1 MSDIPHSLNRC
12 SLSAISAPSPAL
24 VRKESRVSHGLDLHP
39 PLVTCYQV
47 IPYLVIFPD
56 SKSFIITLPFYSLA
70 HLQSFQFFLQYASP
84 NNPLPLGL
92 LICYSA
98 TLPLSIP
105 HFLSFLMFKLTV
117 ILTSPWHTSWHTGT
131 VHGSTG
137 SRCMPGSV
145 LRSTGRLSNAVAHD
159 PVDFAEDG
167 DDPEAERGMPAP
179 GLNQR

>member
-1 MSDIPHSLNRC
+1 MSVIPHSLNRC
-12 SLSAISAPSPAL
+12 PLSAISDPSPAL
-24 VRKESRVSHGLDLHP
+24 VRKESRVSDGLDLHP

-56 SKSFIITLPFYSLA
+56 SKSFIIALPFYSLA

-117 ILTSPWHTSWHTGT
+117 ILIIPWHTSST
-131 VHGSTG
+131 VAPVLLHCTDLPKKHSTG
-137 SRCMPGSV
+137 WIQLSGQ
-145 LRSTGRLSNAVAHD
+145 LNLTGVNDVIMLVVS
-159 PVDFAEDG
+159 
-167 DDPEAERGMPAP
+167 
-179 GLNQR
+179 L